1 MSNRNKLIAANIFA
15 LFATIIMLMAGR
27 TLEIEFGLAAE
38 NLTPAILLFLIP
50 QLGFVFTWLTHR
62 QVKGQESVNRG

>member
-15 LFATIIMLMAGR
+15 LFATIIMLVAGK

-38 NLTPAILLFLIP
+38 NLTPTILLLLIP

-62 QVKGQESVNRG
+62 EVKSQNTANLD